1 MEKEAMD
8 FKESREGYME
18 NLERGKRREE
28 CYDYIIVSNI
38 KVFIIVKSWG
48 DGLVKR
54 LPFRH

>member
-1 MEKEAMD
+1 MLTILMEKEAMD

-38 KVFIIVKSWG
+38 KVFITVKSS
-48 DGLVKR
+48 
-54 LPFRH
+54 PA